1 MKVLVVGA
9 AGELGRAVEAL
20 MRERGHEVVTVGRSS
35 GDIRCDIADDTQLAQ
50 LWEQVGQVDAVVC
63 AAGDV
68 VYATLDELSSE
79 DVESS
84 LRQKALAQINLV
96 RTGLD
101 HVSPAGSFTL
111 ISGIPSRDP
120 VVSGAAAAAANGAIE
135 AFVRAAAV
143 EIAPRRINAVSPSVF
158 EESLDAFGDFFPGFP
173 PVPVAEVA
181 RGFQK
186 AIEGAGTGRT
196 IELP

>member
-1 MKVLVVGA
+1 M
-9 AGELGRAVEAL
+9 
-20 MRERGHEVVTVGRSS
+20 
-35 GDIRCDIADDTQLAQ
+35 
-50 LWEQVGQVDAVVC
+50 VC

-68 VYATLDELSSE
+68 VYATLDQLSSA

-101 HVSPAGSFTL
+101 HISPTGSFTL

-135 AFVRAAAV
+135 AFVHAAAV

-173 PVPVAEVA
+173 LIPVAEVA
-181 RGFQK
+181 RGFQR
-186 AIEGAGTGRT
+186 AIGGAGTGRT